1 MSNEKCCVIKDL
13 LPLYIDE
20 LCSEETAAIVK
31 EHLDVCE
38 SCKSAYNAMKSE
50 VPGND
55 SDRISPIKIDP
66 GTSDEHDKQLIKKVS
81 KDVRKKTNRSN
92 ICSVIAVACAL
103 FIIFGFTVPV
113 VPIRSDSLTVKADN
127 PTLFVNAKEMSYYD
141 LSEKD
146 IILYKED
153 TDLTKCIFRYAYVRN
168 MPDITIA
175 VDTQLLG
182 DENAD
187 GLVLDNVRLVT
198 VSSNMPIKSYKT
210 DIDLTGA
217 QKKLIIKNVRT
228 TLFCGLSDNS
238 VSSITFLNTDGFDSI
253 ALD

>member
-1 MSNEKCCVIKDL
+1 
-13 LPLYIDE
+13 
-20 LCSEETAAIVK
+20 
-31 EHLDVCE
+31 
-38 SCKSAYNAMKSE
+38 
-50 VPGND
+50 
-55 SDRISPIKIDP
+55 
-66 GTSDEHDKQLIKKVS
+66 
-81 KDVRKKTNRSN
+81 
-92 ICSVIAVACAL
+92 
-103 FIIFGFTVPV
+103 
-113 VPIRSDSLTVKADN
+113 
-127 PTLFVNAKEMSYYD
+127 MSYYD

-182 DENAD
+182 DEND
-187 GLVLDNVRLVT
+187 EGLILDNVRLVT